1 VRLKV
6 TIAHPIF
13 AFGQPIV
20 MSLRHALAQLV
31 SNAMLK
37 VGIPDPCEAN
47 IAPSK
52 NPAFGDY
59 QANGA
64 MAAAKRM
71 GQNPR
76 DLAQKICDALDT
88 SGLIQKAE
96 VAGPGFINL
105 QLNYALLAQTLAEFN
120 PAQAPTVG
128 NPQTIVV
135 DYSGPNLAKEMHV
148 GHLRSTIIGDAV
160 VKVLEYLG
168 HKVIRQNHVG
178 DWGTQFGMLLA
189 ELENQMSS
197 GEQAEF
203 ALKDLEIFYQQA
215 KKHFDDDSAFA
226 DKARDYVVRLQSG
239 DAHLLNLWQS
249 FRAVSLHH
257 SEEIY
262 HLLGV
267 SLNKTHTQGESAYN
281 EYLAPLVAHLEQQG
295 LAVNDEGAKV
305 VFLSE
310 LADKKGTPSP
320 VIVQKKDG
328 GFLYATTDLAA
339 LQYRAQHL
347 NAERILYFIDARQSL
362 HMQQVFTLSK
372 KAGLVPEAVKLEHH
386 PFGTMMGDDG
396 KPFKTRTG
404 GTVKLADLLIE
415 ATERALA
422 AVQEKNPQLSA
433 DEQQQVAKTVGIG
446 AVKYADLSK
455 TRTLDYVF
463 NWDSMLSFEGNT
475 GPYLQ
480 YAYTRVASLLRNAF
494 THGQTDEYTLTGN
507 IALNAPQ
514 EKALALKLLQFSD
527 TVEQVADD
535 AMPHRLCSYLYD
547 LASLFMSFYE
557 ACPILKSD
565 VSTADRTSRLLLSS
579 KVAQTLKTGLGLL
592 GIDVLEKM

>member
-1 VRLKV
+1 
-6 TIAHPIF
+6 
-13 AFGQPIV
+13 

-31 SNAMLK
+31 SHAMSQAG
-37 VGIPDPCEAN
+37 VAAPCEAN

-52 NPAFGDY
+52 NPSFGDY

-64 MAAAKRM
+64 MAAAKRA

-76 DLAQKICDALDT
+76 ELAQKICEALDT
-88 SGLIQKAE
+88 SGLIQTAE

-105 QLNYALLAQTLAEFN
+105 HLNYGLLAKSLAEFN
-120 PAQAPTVG
+120 PSQAQKLQPTH
-128 NPQTIVV
+128 TIVV

-160 VKVLEYLG
+160 VRVLEYLG

-215 KKHFDDDSAFA
+215 KKHFDEDSAFA

-239 DAHLLNLWQS
+239 DTHLLNLWQS
-249 FRAVSLHH
+249 FRAVSLKH

-262 HLLGV
+262 ELLAV
-267 SLNKTHTQGESAYN
+267 SLNASHTQGESAYN
-281 EYLAPLVAHLEQQG
+281 DYLAPLVANLEQQG

-305 VFLSE
+305 VFLTE
-310 LADKKGTPSP
+310 LADKKGNPSP

-372 KAGLVPEAVKLEHH
+372 KAGLVPEAVHLEHH

-404 GTVKLADLLIE
+404 GTVKLADLLQE

-422 AVQEKNPQLSA
+422 AVQEKNPQLTA
-433 DEQQQVAKTVGIG
+433 EEQTRVAKTVGIG

-480 YAYTRVASLLRNAF
+480 YAYTRIRSIERKAQELAIDSGSDAEIRL
-494 THGQTDEYTLTGN
+494 E
-507 IALNAPQ
+507 APQ

-527 TVEQVADD
+527 TVEQVAQD
-535 AMPHRLCSYLYD
+535 AMPHSLCTYLYD

-565 VSTADRTSRLLLSS
+565 VPSDLKTSRLLLSH
-579 KVAQTLKTGLGLL
+579 KVASTIQTGLNLL
-592 GIDVLEKM
+592 GIDVLERM

>member
-1 VRLKV
+1 
-6 TIAHPIF
+6 
-13 AFGQPIV
+13 

-433 DEQQQVAKTVGIG
+433 DEQQHVAKTVGIG

-535 AMPHRLCSYLYD
+535 AMPHSLCSYLYD

>member
-1 VRLKV
+1 
-6 TIAHPIF
+6 
-13 AFGQPIV
+13 